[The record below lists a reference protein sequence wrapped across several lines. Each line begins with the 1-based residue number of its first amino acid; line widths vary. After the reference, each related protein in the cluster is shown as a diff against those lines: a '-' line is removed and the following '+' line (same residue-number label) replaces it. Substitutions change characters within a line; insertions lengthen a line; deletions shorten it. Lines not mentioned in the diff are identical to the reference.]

1 MQKYWLPWLVGMPAE
16 TSLAICSMIF
26 GGIFE
31 RFPHLR
37 VAFAHGGGAFPATFG
52 RISHGFNV
60 RPDLVA
66 IDNAIHPSEYLGK
79 FYVDSLIHDPRML
92 EYLIDLIGVDRIAL
106 GSDYPFPLGEL
117 EPGKMIESMPFS
129 HEIKERLLSRNA
141 LDWLQLDKKM
151 FL

>member
-1 MQKYWLPWLVGMPAE
+1 
-16 TSLAICSMIF
+16 
-26 GGIFE
+26 
-31 RFPHLR
+31 
-37 VAFAHGGGAFPATFG
+37 
-52 RISHGFNV
+52 
-60 RPDLVA
+60 
-66 IDNAIHPSEYLGK
+66 
-79 FYVDSLIHDPRML
+79 ML

-129 HEIKERLLSRNA
+129 HDIKERLLSRNA